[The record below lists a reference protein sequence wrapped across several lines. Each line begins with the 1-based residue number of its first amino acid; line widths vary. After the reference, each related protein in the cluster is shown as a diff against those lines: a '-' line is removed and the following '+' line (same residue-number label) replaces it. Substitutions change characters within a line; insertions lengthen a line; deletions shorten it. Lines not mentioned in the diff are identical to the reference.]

1 MQAQIK
7 AGEVDIVYL
16 RRAIELALQAE
27 AEGNCA
33 VGSVITLDGETIA
46 EAGNRMFLP
55 EYNPVWHAE
64 MTALSKVP
72 VELWP
77 RAREMTCY
85 TTLEPCIM
93 CTGTLLMHGFG
104 RVVFGSTDTAVGGTA
119 ILPYL
124 PHMYEG
130 GRGVPEWVGPCLAE
144 ECDHLRKLTHERF
157 ARMSASLD
165 NL

>member
-1 MQAQIK
+1 MQYEAQVSD
-7 AGEVDIVYL
+7 ADITHL
-16 RRAIELALQAE
+16 RRAIEQALQAE

-33 VGSVITLDGETIA
+33 VGSVITLNGERIA
-46 EAGNRMFLP
+46 EAGNRIFVP

-72 VELWP
+72 VEFRP

-104 RVVFGSTDTAVGGTA
+104 RVVFGSTDTVGGSTA
-119 ILPYL
+119 ILPHL
-124 PHMYEG
+124 PDLYEG
-130 GRGVPEWVGPCLAE
+130 GPGVPEWVGPCLAE
-144 ECDHLRKLTHERF
+144 ECDPLREFALERF
-157 ARMSASLD
+157 ARMLASPD